1 MDWLQALILALIQG
15 LTEFLPV
22 SSSAHLI
29 LVPELLGWPD
39 QGLTFDVAVHLGT
52 LMAVLIYFRRTV
64 GGLITD
70 WCRSLAR
77 REAVGE
83 SPLAWYVIIAT
94 VPVVV
99 AGLALG
105 DLADSS
111 ALRNLEVIATTTV
124 GFGILLWVADRYM
137 GGLREEGALRLRDAI
152 IIGLA
157 QVLAIVPGTSR
168 SGITIT
174 AGLWVGMTPSA
185 AARFSFLMSM
195 PTIALAG
202 AWRGLELVQE
212 PQRVELGPL
221 AVGTGVSF
229 VAAYLC
235 ISAFLALLT
244 RVGLGP
250 FIAYRLIL
258 GAVLGVFVVIL

>member
-15 LTEFLPV
+15 LTEFLPI

-52 LMAVLIYFRRTV
+52 LTAVLAYFRQTV
-64 GGLITD
+64 ARLVTD
-70 WCRSLAR
+70 WCRSVAR

-83 SPLAWYVIIAT
+83 SGLAWYVIIAT
-94 VPVVV
+94 VPVVL
-99 AGLALG
+99 AGLVLG
-105 DLADSS
+105 DLAESG
-111 ALRNLEVIATTTV
+111 LRGPLVIAATTI
-124 GFGILLWVADRYM
+124 GFGVLLWWADRYT
-137 GGLREEGALRLRDAI
+137 GGLREEGQIGLRDALV
-152 IIGLA
+152 IGGA

-174 AGLWVGMTPSA
+174 AGLMLGMTPSA
-185 AARFSFLMSM
+185 AARFSFLLSM

-202 AWRGLELVQE
+202 VWRAWALVAQPETVDLGLLA
-212 PQRVELGPL
+212 LGV
-221 AVGTGVSF
+221 AVSAT
-229 VAAYLC
+229 AAYLC

-250 FIAYRLIL
+250 FIAYRL
-258 GAVLGVFVVIL
+258 VLGVLLLVIFL

>member
-1 MDWLQALILALIQG
+1 MDWLQAVILALIQG

-52 LMAVLIYFRRTV
+52 LAAVLVYFRRTV
-64 GGLITD
+64 GRLLAD
-70 WCRSLAR
+70 WTASVVR
-77 REAVGE
+77 RQPVGE
-83 SPLAWYVIIAT
+83 SALAWYIIIAT
-94 VPVVV
+94 IPVVL
-99 AGLALG
+99 AGLVLG
-105 DLADSS
+105 DLAESGLRG
-111 ALRNLEVIATTTV
+111 ALVIAATTI
-124 GFGILLWVADRYM
+124 GFGVLLWWADRYT
-137 GGLREEGALRLRDAI
+137 GGLREEQSLRLRDALF
-152 IIGLA
+152 IGGA

-174 AGLWVGMTPSA
+174 AGLMLGMTPSA
-185 AARFSFLMSM
+185 AARFSFLLSM

-202 AWRGLELVQE
+202 AWRGFELAQNPETVD
-212 PQRVELGPL
+212 LGLL
-221 AVGTGVSF
+221 ALGTAVSA

-235 ISAFLALLT
+235 IGAFLALLT

-250 FIAYRLIL
+250 FIAYRL
-258 GAVLGVFVVIL
+258 VLGVVLLLIFL